1 MVEVFMRKQV
11 AFVSLIVILSAAMLA
26 AQQQPSSVVN
36 VSSNP
41 QGCTVVLSGDMTVSG
56 VTPTTFSQKLQGYY
70 RITAYLD
77 GYESY
82 HSSVVLSGQPSTDI
96 QLILTPKTRAKAG
109 LRSLVVPGW
118 GQMYYGAKTKGAVI
132 TIATAASA
140 VVLGILHFDYTNKR
154 DTYDEVHT
162 RYLQTRD
169 VSARESMLN
178 ELYQAQKDAND
189 AENRRLVGAGVLAGI
204 WAYNVIDA
212 VLFFPD
218 FGIRISGSELSLRPE
233 VTSDGIKLVG
243 ALSF

>member
-1 MVEVFMRKQV
+1 MCKQV
-11 AFVSLIVILSAAMLA
+11 AFVSLIVMLSAGLLS
-26 AQQQPSSVVN
+26 AQQSSSVVN
-36 VSSNP
+36 VNSNP

-56 VTPTTFSQKLQGYY
+56 VTPTTFAQKLQGYY
-70 RITAYLD
+70 RISAYLD

-82 HSSVVLSGQPSTDI
+82 HSSVVLSGQPSTEI
-96 QLILTPKTRAKAG
+96 QLLLTPKSRAKAG

-118 GQMYYGAKTKGAVI
+118 GQMYYGARTKGLVI
-132 TIATAASA
+132 TVAAAASA
-140 VVLGILHFDYTNKR
+140 VALGILHFDYTNKR
-154 DTYDEVHT
+154 DTYDEVHA
-162 RYLQTRD
+162 RYLQTRE

-189 AENRRLVGAGVLAGI
+189 AENLRLIGAGVLAGV
-204 WAYNVIDA
+204 WAYNVLDA

-233 VTSDGIKLVG
+233 ATSNGVKLVG